1 VWKRT
6 GADDERAGAAP
17 EGATENAAF
26 AVCLKAYPDTNREAY
41 GAAGSRA
48 LSKRADYGTTEVV
61 PFPVCGE
68 CGMVAAEQI
77 KIKVKGNGRTVRSTR
92 GGRLK
97 PLLISERACGTPE
110 AVP

>member
-1 VWKRT
+1 MSQGEGGVWKRT

-68 CGMVAAEQI
+68 CGMGAAEQNQDQ
-77 KIKVKGNGRTVRSTR
+77 GQRQRTDCPFHTGS
-92 GGRLK
+92 
-97 PLLISERACGTPE
+97 AAE
-110 AVP
+110 AAVDF